1 MEASNDSLPKLPL
14 LTLFAMT
21 FGYFGVNMAFS
32 LQSSQMGRIFQTIG
46 ADPTK
51 LGFFFILPPLAG
63 MVVQQLIG
71 KYSDKTW
78 NHFGRRMP
86 YLIIGA
92 PVAALVMVLLPN
104 AGSFGFGYASVAA
117 LLFGAIAILFM
128 ASRYLRRIS
137 SSQKT
142 TQEKI

>member
-63 MVVQQLIG
+63 MVVQPLIG

-78 NHFGRRMP
+78 RPLRASNAIPHHRCTRGSTRHGSSAQRG
-86 YLIIGA
+86 IIRLWVCLGCRTA
-92 PVAALVMVLLPN
+92 VWCHCHPLHGLVIKRLH
-104 AGSFGFGYASVAA
+104 AT
-117 LLFGAIAILFM
+117 I
-128 ASRYLRRIS
+128 
-137 SSQKT
+137 
-142 TQEKI
+142 